1 MEKIQ
6 LESKARDIQTD
17 VVSKLRKE
25 GFIPA
30 ELYGHNVPNVHLAVS
45 QNVFEKVFRKVGE
58 STIIELLDPS
68 GKVHNVLI
76 QDVQK
81 HYLTSEPIHVDFYEV
96 KMTEKL
102 TATVELEFVGE
113 AKAVRELG
121 GTLLKVLTQV
131 DVQCL
136 PADLPSTIEVDIAS
150 LNNFDDVIAIKD
162 LKVSDK
168 VEVLG
173 EPEEVVAKVQAPRD
187 VEAELAE
194 PVGEVDVTQVEGVA
208 DAPTPE
214 AGETKE

>member
-1 MEKIQ
+1 
-6 LESKARDIQTD
+6 
-17 VVSKLRKE
+17 
-25 GFIPA
+25 
-30 ELYGHNVPNVHLAVS
+30 
-45 QNVFEKVFRKVGE
+45 
-58 STIIELLDPS
+58 
-68 GKVHNVLI
+68 
-76 QDVQK
+76 
-81 HYLTSEPIHVDFYEV
+81 
-96 KMTEKL
+96 
-102 TATVELEFVGE
+102 
-113 AKAVRELG
+113 
-121 GTLLKVLTQV
+121 
-131 DVQCL
+131 L

>member
-1 MEKIQ
+1 MDKIQ

-30 ELYGHNVPNVHLAVS
+30 ELYGHNVPNIHLAIS
-45 QNVFEKVFRKVGE
+45 QNVFEKVFRKAGE

-136 PADLPSTIEVDIAS
+136 PADLPSVIEVDIAS

-214 AGETKE
+214 AGEAKE